1 MNYRDSL
8 KDKNRIVVK
17 IGSSSLVHK
26 NTGYLDL
33 SKLEKLVRVLTN
45 LRIQGKML
53 YLFLQEL

>member
-8 KDKNRIVVK
+8 KDKKRIVVK

-33 SKLEKLVRVLTN
+33 SKLEKFVCKYDAKDWLSV
-45 LRIQGKML
+45 K
-53 YLFLQEL
+53 